1 MEDEEGDGKK
11 KGGKGEKNEKNEK
24 KGVMPHFRDTK
35 RSHILPSC

>member
-1 MEDEEGDGKK
+1 VEDEEGDGKK